1 MAGPDGV
8 HSPGHIV
15 DLPNEQAIAMIQ
27 GGYADAV
34 REIEIETAVMPEY
47 EKAVKRKK
55 ARGAE

>member
-8 HSPGHIV
+8 HSPGHII
-15 DLPNEQAIAMIQ
+15 DLPNDQAIAMIH

-34 REIEIETAVMPEY
+34 REIESETAVMPEY

-55 ARGAE
+55 AMRGE